1 MPRKT
6 ESIDVAQLNN
16 LSATLLTRFVW
27 VMRDFSEDLV
37 DESGER
43 IISENE
49 YFETRL
55 SDFAKSSHRK
65 FKQIREALLAFFPD
79 REMVTM
85 AAPSTQKSEL
95 KNIMD
100 IALDDLTEDF

>member
-65 FKQIREALLAFFPD
+65 FK
-79 REMVTM
+79 
-85 AAPSTQKSEL
+85 
-95 KNIMD
+95 
-100 IALDDLTEDF
+100 